1 MCNLISGELF
11 KIMKSKVTYVT
22 AGIFVVMAVLQMVVY
37 KMAETMNDN
46 IGELTGIAGFVSPLD
61 GDFSYI
67 FLGIFITIIM
77 CQDFSTGSIRQ
88 IISKGVSR
96 TTYVFAKYV
105 AMVLVAALLMAFYS
119 LICFIGCSIIGG
131 VGELNQEVV
140 KYLLLYVLGALCM
153 ILGYTA
159 ITEFVCILFK
169 KNTITIPINLLFI
182 LAGGLISQLAFYLT
196 QNKVC
201 YKFWLAN
208 MSASFTS
215 FEVGFGE
222 KLLYME
228 IFVVLASVF
237 LWWSVFVFKR
247 RDID

>member
-1 MCNLISGELF
+1 MCNLISSELF

-22 AGIFVVMAVLQMVVY
+22 ASIFVGLAIIQMVVY
-37 KMAETMNDN
+37 KMAETMNEA
-46 IGELTGIAGFVSPLD
+46 IGAVTGIVGFVLPLE
-61 GDFSYI
+61 GDISYV

-96 TTYVFAKYV
+96 TKYVFAKYV
-105 AMVLVAALLMAFYS
+105 AMVLVIALLMAVYS
-119 LICFIGCSIIGG
+119 LICFIGFSIIGG
-131 VGELNQEVV
+131 VGELNQEVI
-140 KYLLLYVLGALCM
+140 KHLLLYVLGALCM
-153 ILGYTA
+153 ILSYTA

-182 LAGGLISQLAFYLT
+182 LAGGMISQLAFYLT
-196 QNKVC
+196 QNEAL

-222 KLLYME
+222 
-228 IFVVLASVF
+228 
-237 LWWSVFVFKR
+237 
-247 RDID
+247 

>member
-1 MCNLISGELF
+1 
-11 KIMKSKVTYVT
+11 
-22 AGIFVVMAVLQMVVY
+22 
-37 KMAETMNDN
+37 
-46 IGELTGIAGFVSPLD
+46 
-61 GDFSYI
+61 
-67 FLGIFITIIM
+67 M

-96 TTYVFAKYV
+96 TKYVLAKYV
-105 AMVLVAALLMAFYS
+105 AMVLVIALLMAVYS
-119 LICFIGCSIIGG
+119 LTCFIGFSIIGG
-131 VGELNQEVV
+131 VGELNQEVI
-140 KYLLLYVLGALCM
+140 KQLLLYILGALCM
-153 ILGYTA
+153 ILSYTA

-182 LAGGLISQLAFYLT
+182 LAGGMISQLAFYLT
-196 QNKVC
+196 QNESF

-228 IFVVLASVF
+228 IFVVIASVF
-237 LWWSVFVFKR
+237 TWWSVFVFEK